1 MPRTIRQRIREENPE
16 AVAPEPIPVPE
27 PTPVPEPAISPL
39 ADAEIAINLNPGLVQ
54 KKTVTE
60 GKITVTAKRAF
71 FLGTAIVD
79 VGQTAEVNQFQF
91 EKLTAKGL
99 V

>member
-1 MPRTIRQRIREENPE
+1 MPRTIRDRIREENPE
-16 AVAPEPIPVPE
+16 AVAPEPIQVPE
-27 PTPVPEPAISPL
+27 PTPAPDTAPEP
-39 ADAEIAINLNPGLVQ
+39 EQ

-91 EKLTAKGL
+91 EKLTEKGL

>member
-1 MPRTIRQRIREENPE
+1 MSRTIRQRIRESDPE
-16 AVAPEPIPVPE
+16 AVAPEVAPE
-27 PTPVPEPAISPL
+27 P
-39 ADAEIAINLNPGLVQ
+39 
-54 KKTVTE
+54 KTQQ
-60 GKITVTAKRAF
+60 KITVTAKRAF

-91 EKLTAKGL
+91 EKLTEKGL